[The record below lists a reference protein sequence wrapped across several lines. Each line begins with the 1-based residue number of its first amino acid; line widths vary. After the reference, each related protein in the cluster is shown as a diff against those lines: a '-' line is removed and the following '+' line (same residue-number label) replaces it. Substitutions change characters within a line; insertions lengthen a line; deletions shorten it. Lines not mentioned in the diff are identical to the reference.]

1 MLDLFLNIPFLA
13 FLVIIIAVSVWEFF
27 YDPQCGPIKSRLLPG
42 ATPVVEEEAYHEQ
55 TVGAGVKGYAP
66 PYNV

>member
-27 YDPQCGPIKSRLLPG
+27 YDPQCGPIKSRLMPG
-42 ATPVVEEEAYHEQ
+42 PTPVVEEEAYDEQ
-55 TVGAGVKGYAP
+55 TVRPAARG
-66 PYNV
+66 